1 MSLPEAIRVRLEETV
16 GEVFFSDIAAHLERD
31 AVFIVATG
39 ISLVACG
46 VAVATDDVEQ
56 VGTWLAGG
64 ALRKPSQAE
73 RDAWPSAPGLTFRAI
88 VVKPFVLVEAPTRTF
103 ASPYPSA

>member
-1 MSLPEAIRVRLEETV
+1 MSLAEAIRVRLEESAGDV
-16 GEVFFSDIAAHLERD
+16 YVSDIAAHLERD

-39 ISLVACG
+39 VSLIACG

-56 VGTWLAGG
+56 VGAWLAGG

-73 RDAWPSAPGLTFRAI
+73 RDAWPREEGLTLRAI

-103 ASPYPSA
+103 GSPYPSA